1 MKLND
6 PITVINGIGEKTAG
20 LYHKLDIFTVNDL
33 INHYP
38 RDYEEWR
45 DVVAI
50 GELRVNQVQA
60 IKAFAISAPH
70 TINVRKNMVITTVR
84 VKDNS
89 GACDI
94 TFYNMPYIKNSIQ
107 VGKQYIFRGRVILK
121 NNKMTFDQPKI
132 VSPREFAQNV
142 HRLAPIYPAT
152 KGLTISAITKAVR
165 SAINGLSFEN
175 DYIPDGIRREYNLV
189 DLKTAM
195 LGIHFPENKDSM
207 IAARRR
213 IVFEEFLFFIIS
225 VMVLKDMNTR
235 EINDAPMMRID
246 ACADFIKAL
255 PYKLT
260 NAQLKVWGEIEEDM
274 CSTHLMNRLVQ
285 GDVGSGKTIVAVIA
299 MLMCVMNHHQ
309 GALMAPTEVL
319 ASQHYESVMEMTSR
333 YNLPF
338 KPVLLTGSLTA
349 REKRRI
355 KESIALG
362 TCNVIIGTQALIQD
376 DVEFY
381 DLRLVITD
389 EQHRFGVRQREN
401 LAVKGVQP
409 HILVM
414 SATPIPRTL
423 ALILYGD
430 LDISVMDELPKGRLP
445 IKNCV
450 VGTDYRKKAYEFIS
464 KEVAV
469 GHQVYVICPMV
480 EPSDDEMTGN
490 MPGGDTSVLENV
502 VEYTEKLKKALP
514 ESVRVEYLHGQM
526 KPKAKNLIMEEY
538 AAHNIDVLVSTTV
551 IEVGINVPNATVMMV
566 ENSERFGLAQL
577 HQLRGR
583 VGRGDAQSYCIFIT
597 TSTQKDTMERLQ
609 VLNKSNDGFF
619 ISSEDM
625 RLRGPGDLFGIRQS
639 GQFQFSLG
647 DIYQDAGILQEAQSC
662 ANELY
667 TAYVTNGKVPVKEH
681 EEFWRHYEDNVSSGV
696 DFVNI

>member
-1 MKLND
+1 MNLND
-6 PITVINGIGEKTAG
+6 PITAINGIGDKTAA
-20 LYHKLDIFTVNDL
+20 LYHKLNIFTVNDL

-45 DVVAI
+45 DIVNI
-50 GELRVNQVQA
+50 GELKVNQVHA
-60 IKAFAISAPH
+60 IRAMVINAPQTVH
-70 TINVRKNMVITTVR
+70 VRKNMVITTVR
-84 VKDNS
+84 VKDGS
-89 GACDI
+89 GACDL
-94 TFYNMPYIKNSIQ
+94 TFFNMPYIKNNLQ

-121 NNKMTFDQPKI
+121 NNRITFEQPKI
-132 VSPREFAQNV
+132 VSPHEFARNV
-142 HRLAPIYPAT
+142 HKLAPIYPAT
-152 KGLTISAITKAVR
+152 KGLTVSAIAKAVR
-165 SAINGLSFEN
+165 NAINGLSFES
-175 DYIPDGIRREYNLV
+175 DYIPTTIRQKYGLL
-189 DLKTAM
+189 DYKTAM
-195 LGIHFPENKDSM
+195 LGIHFPENRESM
-207 IAARRR
+207 IASRKR

-246 ACADFIKAL
+246 ACADFIEKL
-255 PYKLT
+255 PYELT
-260 NAQLKVWGEIEEDM
+260 NAQKRVWGQIEEDM

-285 GDVGSGKTIVAVIA
+285 GDVGSGKTIVAILA
-299 MLMCVMNHHQ
+299 MLMCVMNHRQ
-309 GALMAPTEVL
+309 AAFMAPTEVL
-319 ASQHYESVMEMTSR
+319 AKQHYESIMDMTSK
-333 YNLPF
+333 YKLPF

-349 REKRRI
+349 REKRRT

-389 EQHRFGVRQREN
+389 EQHRFGVKQREN

-430 LDISVMDELPKGRLP
+430 LDISVMDELPANRLP

-450 VGTDYRKKAYEFIS
+450 VGIDYRKKAYEFIA
-464 KEVAV
+464 KEVAS
-469 GHQVYVICPMV
+469 GHQAYVICPMV
-480 EPSDDEMTGN
+480 EPSDEIM
-490 MPGGDTSVLENV
+490 GDQPILENV
-502 VEYTEKLKKALP
+502 IEYTEKLKKELP
-514 ESVRVEYLHGQM
+514 PSVCVDYLHGQM

-538 AAHNIDVLVSTTV
+538 ADHNIDVLVSTTV
-551 IEVGINVPNATVMMV
+551 IEVGINVPNSTVMMV
-566 ENSERFGLAQL
+566 ENAERFGLAQL

-583 VGRGDAQSYCIFIT
+583 VGRGSDQSYCIFIT
-597 TSTQKDTMERLQ
+597 SSVQKETMERLQ

-647 DIYQDAGILQEAQSC
+647 DIYQDAAILQEAQSC

-667 TAYVTNGKVPVKEH
+667 TAYVDNGKVPIREH
-681 EEFWRHYEDNVSSGV
+681 EEFWKHYEDNVSSDV